1 MRNLVQ
7 PPPSMH
13 CELCHGELRLRLIEP
28 DDSVLDMEVH
38 KFRLR
43 KVRLWI
49 LLHGDPRPLCCAHHE
64 KYVGRQVIYLVGPP
78 DISVEARPRLPA
90 KRITC
95 PQPLTQFAN
104 SRT

>member
-38 KFRLR
+38 NF
-43 KVRLWI
+43 V
-49 LLHGDPRPLCCAHHE
+49 CA
-64 KYVGRQVIYLVGPP
+64 KCGCGYSYMVIHDRYT
-78 DISVEARPRLPA
+78 ARTTRNMSGA
-90 KRITC
+90 R
-95 PQPLTQFAN
+95 
-104 SRT
+104 